1 MPDDLRQ
8 SWCENHRNK
17 AHDQCGAQVLPKP
30 SPPPPTLILE
40 KSSSMK
46 PVPVDGKDEDCWWKA
61 THGPKDF
68 PSRRTEGL
76 QANVVQ
82 FSRSVVS
89 ESLRPQGL
97 QDARL
102 PCPWD
107 SPGKNTGV
115 GCHVLLQGIFPT
127 QGLNSHLLRPLHWQ
141 MDSLL
146 LMPAGKPL
154 DLHAYFYKS
163 KSLCISLSN

>member
-1 MPDDLRQ
+1 MWCTGPPETITAPAHPDPGKVVFHETSPCWRKGWGLLMESNPWSKGFSIQKNRRITGKRGSVQSLSCVRLFETPRTAGRQ
-8 SWCENHRNK
+8 AS
-17 AHDQCGAQVLPKP
+17 L
-30 SPPPPTLILE
+30 
-40 KSSSMK
+40 SM
-46 PVPVDGKDEDCWWKA
+46 GC
-61 THGPKDF
+61 
-68 PSRRTEGL
+68 L
-76 QANVVQ
+76 
-82 FSRSVVS
+82 
-89 ESLRPQGL
+89 
-97 QDARL
+97 
-102 PCPWD
+102 
-107 SPGKNTGV
+107 GKNTGV